1 MSKIDLYIRET
12 ESMNGGT
19 LHRMTIKRPASDLDM
34 VTNDELLKIL
44 NSMSH
49 TLDFVPH
56 PRIDDMTDAWFRT
69 EGYYS
74 SEPW

>member
-1 MSKIDLYIRET
+1 MSKIDLIIDST
-12 ESMNGGT
+12 ESLHDGA
-19 LHRMTIKRPASDLDM
+19 LHRMTIWRPASDLDM
-34 VTNDELLKIL
+34 IGNDELLKIL
-44 NSMSH
+44 HSMSH

-69 EGYYS
+69 EGYFR